1 MANLV
6 AHLELDRCLRHG
18 NTLRRLVFNH
28 AVVEHLERFLD
39 HSQMAIDQKL
49 ETRFGGVKM
58 PAGVFAFLDF
68 LEKACYQRI
77 LLVDARLDCL
87 ELFDNERT
95 ARLVARHE
103 HAVVAHG
110 MRIDM
115 FKTARNLHHAIDVST
130 ALMGKC
136 GIAYVRG
143 MHVTRQIHDLVDVAA
158 QLAQMAQLFSG
169 SKIAVHLELQI
180 GGNRRQVRIP
190 ATFAIT
196 VHHALHHHTTRLH
209 GVKRIRD
216 RKPAIVVYMNT
227 KRCRN
232 VLFHIRKNLFD
243 FPRHRSAVR
252 IAKHDVIGMAEFSRL
267 ERF

>member
-1 MANLV
+1 
-6 AHLELDRCLRHG
+6 
-18 NTLRRLVFNH
+18 
-28 AVVEHLERFLD
+28 
-39 HSQMAIDQKL
+39 
-49 ETRFGGVKM
+49 M

-77 LLVDARLDCL
+77 LLVDARLNRL

-143 MHVTRQIHDLVDVAA
+143 MHVTRQIHNLVDVAA

-180 GGNRRQVRIP
+180 GGYRREVCVST
-190 ATFAIT
+190 AFAIT
-196 VHHALHHHTTRLH
+196 VHHALHHHATRLY

-216 RKPAIVVYMNT
+216 RKPAIVVDMNA
-227 KRCRN
+227 KRRRN
-232 VLFHIRKNLFD
+232 ASLHLFQNRFD